1 LLKANTFWSILFLHF
16 GNFLRLLQLVNV
28 VSNRSDCLFKF
39 QPNVN
44 HSTGLLLTELDT
56 NNCRAMLFKRAYAVM
71 RCLSARVSVRPSV
84 MFVDSVET
92 NLQKNFSPSGSHTLL
107 VFPYQTSWRY
117 SDADLPNGASNAGG
131 VGRNRAT
138 EPISGF
144 VACCQRCDRLA
155 RCYQHGAAG
164 LWQVVTLT
172 AGSKRWSL
180 LMAGDDDEM
189 F

>member
-84 MFVDSVET
+84 CHVRGFCRNESSKIFFTLGQPHPSSFSV
-92 NLQKNFSPSGSHTLL
+92 
-107 VFPYQTSWRY
+107 
-117 SDADLPNGASNAGG
+117 PNVMA
-131 VGRNRAT
+131 
-138 EPISGF
+138 IF
-144 VACCQRCDRLA
+144 RC
-155 RCYQHGAAG
+155 GPP
-164 LWQVVTLT
+164 
-172 AGSKRWSL
+172 
-180 LMAGDDDEM
+180 
-189 F
+189 